1 MEPEVLVLDEPSA
14 GLDPR
19 GRREILGGIRD
30 YQKQTGKTM
39 IIISHSMEDMAVYA
53 DRLAVL
59 KDGKLVYHDDKEAV
73 FSHGDE
79 LVQMGLSV
87 PQISRVMCGLS
98 DAGIAVARNIF
109 DVPTA
114 LTCLLTLLR
123 EKQGADLHVNASEK

>member
-1 MEPEVLVLDEPSA
+1 
-14 GLDPR
+14 
-19 GRREILGGIRD
+19 
-30 YQKQTGKTM
+30 
-39 IIISHSMEDMAVYA
+39 
-53 DRLAVL
+53 
-59 KDGKLVYHDDKEAV
+59 
-73 FSHGDE
+73 
-79 LVQMGLSV
+79 MGLSV